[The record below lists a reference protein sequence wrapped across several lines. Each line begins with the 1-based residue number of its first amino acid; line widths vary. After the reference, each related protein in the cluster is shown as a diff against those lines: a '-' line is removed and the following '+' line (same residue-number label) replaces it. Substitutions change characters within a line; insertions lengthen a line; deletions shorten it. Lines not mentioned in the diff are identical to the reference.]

1 MVQGV
6 GSARAGEGLAVDPE
20 ERLGT
25 ESPGLLTGTP
35 RRPPHDRS

>member
-25 ESPGLLTGTP
+25 ESPGLMIGTT
-35 RRPPHDRS
+35 RRHRRERP